1 MKTRFFIF
9 GASSEIAQ
17 NFLLKLNRKYEIVCV
32 SSKKIKNKES
42 RIKNC
47 YTNYK
52 PSSIEKILKQNFK
65 KKDKNVFLFFNGI
78 SEHKAFYKI
87 GSAEIKKI
95 INVNL
100 LTPILITNIIIR
112 NFFSNNMNFIY
123 FSSSRALEVDRGI
136 SMYASTKKAI
146 QSFAKS
152 MALEYGNIGLNFKV
166 ISLGLL
172 EGGLERMISETTRKS
187 IFRRSSI
194 KKNITI
200 EQLYNVIQFAI
211 KDKTGNGSTI
221 KCDNGYF

>member
-32 SSKKIKNKES
+32 SSKKIKNKKT
-42 RIKNC
+42 RIINC
-47 YTNYK
+47 HTNYK
-52 PSSIEKILKQNFK
+52 TSSIERILKKNLK
-65 KKDKNVFLFFNGI
+65 KKYKNVFLFFNGI

-87 GSAEIKKI
+87 DSTEIKKI

-100 LTPILITNIIIR
+100 FTPILITNIIIR
-112 NFFSNNMNFIY
+112 KFFSNNINFVY
-123 FSSSRALEVDRGI
+123 FSSSRALKVDKGI
-136 SMYASTKKAI
+136 SMYASTKKGI
-146 QSFAKS
+146 QSFVKS
-152 MALEYGNIGLNFKV
+152 MALEYGNLGLNFKV

-200 EQLYNVIQFAI
+200 KQLYNVILFAI